1 MRKLSMGLIVVLFL
15 AIVAEVLFLFGVFS
29 PKNPTENLSANQQEP
44 VSRPTDNPHRTDE
57 VAHTTYSAAIREDQ
71 IDWLRRSRD
80 TGHIRSTLRQEFSG
94 SIFKIQRMKYETEIG
109 QLTGTNIVLTA
120 DSVTDEYKMN
130 IFAITD
136 NQLNVVSVT
145 DDSKDGSKPITIS
158 DLQEGDQVEITTEL
172 DLSKNFGESLI
183 LVRIKKI

>member
-1 MRKLSMGLIVVLFL
+1 
-15 AIVAEVLFLFGVFS
+15 
-29 PKNPTENLSANQQEP
+29 
-44 VSRPTDNPHRTDE
+44 
-57 VAHTTYSAAIREDQ
+57 
-71 IDWLRRSRD
+71 
-80 TGHIRSTLRQEFSG
+80 
-94 SIFKIQRMKYETEIG
+94 MKYETEIG